1 VKIRHYAKR
10 QTVTKNPRFAQLF
23 FGTLQNRSVSAVS
36 SKQKSKKSKMN
47 ITIIGASAGI
57 GLETVKR
64 GLNRNHSITTLSR
77 SEIQLEEKNSLKM
90 IIGDATNK
98 ADLLNSI
105 QNADAIIITLG
116 TVKNMKATTL
126 FSDFAKLIVEIHRE
140 KKIGVPIIFVTG
152 FGAGESKNYVSWIVK
167 MFLKYFLKD
176 VYADKTKMEEIIT
189 NSDLNWTVVRPGRLL
204 DKELTEKYRI
214 ENKLFKGINIGGI
227 NRADV
232 ADFLIKQA
240 EKQTELKKY
249 IAISEK

>member
-1 VKIRHYAKR
+1 
-10 QTVTKNPRFAQLF
+10 
-23 FGTLQNRSVSAVS
+23 
-36 SKQKSKKSKMN
+36 MN

-77 SEIQLEEKNSLKM
+77 SEIEIEENKSLKM
-90 IIGDATNK
+90 IVGNATNK
-98 ADLLNSI
+98 ADLIHSI
-105 QNADAIIITLG
+105 QNAEALIITLG
-116 TVKNMKATTL
+116 TGKNMKATTL
-126 FSDFAKLIVEIHRE
+126 FSDFAKLIVEIDRE
-140 KKIGVPIIFVTG
+140 NKIDIPFIFVTG
-152 FGAGESKNYVSWIVK
+152 FGAGESKNYVSWLVK
-167 MFLKYFLKD
+167 MFLKFMLKD
-176 VYADKTKMEEIIT
+176 VYADKTKMEEMIT

-214 ENKLFKGINIGGI
+214 ENKLFKGINIGEI

>member
-1 VKIRHYAKR
+1 
-10 QTVTKNPRFAQLF
+10 
-23 FGTLQNRSVSAVS
+23 
-36 SKQKSKKSKMN
+36 MN

-57 GLETVKR
+57 GLEAVKR
-64 GLNRNHSITTLSR
+64 GLDRNHSITTLSR
-77 SEIQLEEKNSLKM
+77 SDIEIEEKKWLKV
-90 IIGDATNK
+90 ILGDATNK
-98 ADLLNSI
+98 ADLLSSI
-105 QNADAIIITLG
+105 QNADALIITLG
-116 TVKNMKATTL
+116 TGKNMNATTL
-126 FSDFAKLIVEIHRE
+126 FSDFAQLIIEIHRE
-140 KKIGVPIIFVTG
+140 NKIDSPFIFVTG
-152 FGAGESKNYVSWIVK
+152 FGAGESKNYVPWLVK

-240 EKQTELKKY
+240 EEQTELKKY

>member
-1 VKIRHYAKR
+1 MSILLKVSFANFP
-10 QTVTKNPRFAQLF
+10 VSAQLK
-23 FGTLQNRSVSAVS
+23 TDIN
-36 SKQKSKKSKMN
+36 KKSKMN

-64 GLNRNHSITTLSR
+64 GLDRNHSITTLSR
-77 SEIQLEEKNSLKM
+77 SGIEIEEKKSLNV
-90 IIGDATNK
+90 ILGDATNK
-98 ADLLNSI
+98 ADLLSSI
-105 QNADAIIITLG
+105 QNADAIIVTLG
-116 TVKNMKATTL
+116 TSKNMNATTL
-126 FSDFAKLIVEIHRE
+126 FSDFAQLMVEIHKE
-140 KKIGVPIIFVTG
+140 NKIDIPFIFVTG
-152 FGAGESKNYVSWIVK
+152 FGAGESKNYVPWLVK

-176 VYADKTKMEEIIT
+176 VYADKTKMEEFIT

-214 ENKLFKGINIGGI
+214 ENKLFKGINVGGI

>member
-1 VKIRHYAKR
+1 
-10 QTVTKNPRFAQLF
+10 
-23 FGTLQNRSVSAVS
+23 
-36 SKQKSKKSKMN
+36 MN

-57 GLETVKR
+57 GLEAVKR
-64 GLNRNHSITTLSR
+64 GLDRNHSITSLSR
-77 SEIQLEEKNSLKM
+77 SDIEIEEKKSLKV
-90 IIGDATNK
+90 ILGDATNK
-98 ADLLNSI
+98 TDLLSSI
-105 QNADAIIITLG
+105 QNADALIVTLG
-116 TVKNMKATTL
+116 TSKNMNATTL
-126 FSDFAKLIVEIHRE
+126 FSDFAQLMVEIQKE
-140 KKIGVPIIFVTG
+140 NKIDVPFIFVTG
-152 FGAGESKNYVSWIVK
+152 FGAGESKNYVPWLVK

-176 VYADKTKMEEIIT
+176 VYADKTKMEEIVT

-240 EKQTELKKY
+240 EEQTELKKY

>member
-1 VKIRHYAKR
+1 
-10 QTVTKNPRFAQLF
+10 
-23 FGTLQNRSVSAVS
+23 
-36 SKQKSKKSKMN
+36 MN

-64 GLNRNHSITTLSR
+64 GLDRNHSITTLSR
-77 SEIQLEEKNSLKM
+77 SGIEIGEKKSLKV
-90 IIGDATNK
+90 ILGDANNK
-98 ADLLNSI
+98 ADLLSSI
-105 QNADAIIITLG
+105 QNADAIIVTLG
-116 TVKNMKATTL
+116 TGKNMNATTL
-126 FSDFAKLIVEIHRE
+126 FSDFAQLMVEIHKE
-140 KKIGVPIIFVTG
+140 NKIDIPFIFVTG
-152 FGAGESKNYVSWIVK
+152 FGAGESKNYVPWLVK

-176 VYADKTKMEEIIT
+176 VYADKTKMEEFIT
-189 NSDLNWTVVRPGRLL
+189 NSDLNWTVVRPGRLF

-214 ENKLFKGINIGGI
+214 ENKLFKGINVGGI

>member
-1 VKIRHYAKR
+1 
-10 QTVTKNPRFAQLF
+10 
-23 FGTLQNRSVSAVS
+23 
-36 SKQKSKKSKMN
+36 MN

-64 GLNRNHSITTLSR
+64 GLDRNHSITTLSR
-77 SEIQLEEKNSLKM
+77 SGIEIEEKKSLKV
-90 IIGDATNK
+90 ILGDATNK
-98 ADLLNSI
+98 ADLLSSI
-105 QNADAIIITLG
+105 QNADAIIVTLG
-116 TVKNMKATTL
+116 TSKNMNATTL
-126 FSDFAKLIVEIHRE
+126 FSDFAQLMVEIHKE
-140 KKIGVPIIFVTG
+140 NKIDIPFIFVTG
-152 FGAGESKNYVSWIVK
+152 FGAGESKNYVPWLVK

-176 VYADKTKMEEIIT
+176 VYADKTKMEEFIT
-189 NSDLNWTVVRPGRLL
+189 NSDLNWTVVRPGRLF

-214 ENKLFKGINIGGI
+214 ENKLFKGINVGGI

>member
-1 VKIRHYAKR
+1 
-10 QTVTKNPRFAQLF
+10 
-23 FGTLQNRSVSAVS
+23 
-36 SKQKSKKSKMN
+36 MN

-64 GLNRNHSITTLSR
+64 GLDRNHSITTLSR
-77 SEIQLEEKNSLKM
+77 SGIEIEEKKSLNV
-90 IIGDATNK
+90 ILGDATNK
-98 ADLLNSI
+98 ADLLSSI
-105 QNADAIIITLG
+105 QNADAIIVTLG
-116 TVKNMKATTL
+116 TNKNMNATTL
-126 FSDFAKLIVEIHRE
+126 FSDFAQLMVEIHKE
-140 KKIGVPIIFVTG
+140 NKIDIPIIFVTG
-152 FGAGESKNYVSWIVK
+152 FGAGESKNYVPWLVK

-189 NSDLNWTVVRPGRLL
+189 NSDLNWTVVRPGRLF

-214 ENKLFKGINIGGI
+214 ENKLFKGINVGGI

>member
-1 VKIRHYAKR
+1 MNTNGISCK
-10 QTVTKNPRFAQLF
+10 TFAFSLKPE
-23 FGTLQNRSVSAVS
+23 TI
-36 SKQKSKKSKMN
+36 KKSNMN
-47 ITIIGASAGI
+47 ISIIGASAGI
-57 GLETVKR
+57 GLEAVKR

-77 SEIQLEEKNSLKM
+77 SAIEIEAHKLLNM
-90 IIGDATNK
+90 ILGDATHK
-98 ADLLNSI
+98 ADLLNSM
-105 QNADAIIITLG
+105 QNADALIITLG
-116 TVKNMKATTL
+116 TGKNMKATTL
-126 FSDFAKLIVEIHRE
+126 FSDFAKLLVEINRE
-140 KKIGVPIIFVTG
+140 KKIVIPIIFVTG
-152 FGAGESKNYVSWIVK
+152 FGAGDSKNYVSWIVK
-167 MFLKYFLKD
+167 LFLKYFLKE

-249 IAISEK
+249 IAIAEK

>member
-1 VKIRHYAKR
+1 
-10 QTVTKNPRFAQLF
+10 
-23 FGTLQNRSVSAVS
+23 
-36 SKQKSKKSKMN
+36 MN
-47 ITIIGASAGI
+47 ITIIGASAGL

-64 GLNRNHSITTLSR
+64 GLKRNHLITTLSR
-77 SEIQLEEKNSLKM
+77 SQIEIEENKSLKVLL
-90 IIGDATNK
+90 GDATNK
-98 ADLLNSI
+98 TDLINSI
-105 QNADAIIITLG
+105 QNADALIITLG
-116 TVKNMKATTL
+116 TGKNMKPTSL
-126 FSDFAKLIVEIHRE
+126 FSDFAKVILEINRE
-140 KKIGVPIIFVTG
+140 SKLDIPLIFVTG
-152 FGAGESKNYVSWIVK
+152 FGAGESKYYVPWLVK

-204 DKELTEKYRI
+204 DKELTEKYRV
-214 ENKLFKGINIGGI
+214 ENKLFKGINISGI